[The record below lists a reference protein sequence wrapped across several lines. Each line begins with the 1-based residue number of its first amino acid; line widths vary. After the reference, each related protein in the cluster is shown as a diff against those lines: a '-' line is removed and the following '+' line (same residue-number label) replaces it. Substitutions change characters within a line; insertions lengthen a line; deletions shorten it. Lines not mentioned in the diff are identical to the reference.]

1 MSLIRRLLFDFA
13 SYTWTY
19 CSYKRKYFLFFNID
33 RFLLLCSRLLCLQI
47 IINIS
52 GVKVTK
58 LFRYSFIS
66 YIFMNIYH
74 VLGNAVGVGGGMMLN
89 KWTRRAI
96 TLPLL
101 ILYSFIFLVN
111 LKVSVQIVWGRTKIE
126 EDKMMKGF
134 FNPFCF
140 VLGWIQMCS
149 ILYIQYLK
157 SYHDCYSKSW
167 PSYITLCFIIKD

>member
-74 VLGNAVGVGGGMMLN
+74 VLGNAVGVGGG
-89 KWTRRAI
+89 WCWI
-96 TLPLL
+96 SGQEEPLL
-101 ILYSFIFLVN
+101 CHYSFYILLYSWSTLKFQFRLYEEGPKLKKTRWWKDFL
-111 LKVSVQIVWGRTKIE
+111 IH
-126 EDKMMKGF
+126 
-134 FNPFCF
+134 F
-140 VLGWIQMCS
+140 VLFWGEYRCVQFYTFNTWSLIMIVNPNHDLH
-149 ILYIQYLK
+149 ILHCA
-157 SYHDCYSKSW
+157 S
-167 PSYITLCFIIKD
+167 